1 MGAHGESIV
10 LLSEDGKVLPR
21 TSWSGSHGKDY
32 HTVTLQITPHTIDPG
47 STQLSIEYPTGLKVL
62 PVDLTFT
69 DVPIRDVKLREE
81 Q

>member
-1 MGAHGESIV
+1 M
-10 LLSEDGKVLPR
+10 
-21 TSWSGSHGKDY
+21 
-32 HTVTLQITPHTIDPG
+32 TLQITPHTIDPG